1 MARDL
6 DRPRL
11 RRGDEMLEGVRD
23 RGADE
28 ALRHRLARDDDAVAV
43 GDGDRGA
50 LGQAAL
56 AQFAPEPAEIE
67 RRRDDADDPAARVA
81 EGDRQR
87 QHGLLRDPPIRVF
100 PDDEVRAGERL
111 LEIRAVV
118 EAPVGRRRLPTA
130 HLAAPIDRGD
140 GQKLRHPGLQGGEVG
155 DAGGGVEGANGGN
168 LGDRDE
174 KAADAVEDTV
184 DLGGGKAGLAQ
195 RQVVDLGPAGPAQ
208 GDFRVGPDHDR
219 RQDRDQR
226 EEQQASR
233 QGHKGPRSRSR
244 SGDHIPSACVHSGP
258 AGLAPPPRTCHLSRQ
273 WLPRFSLFRTPRSP
287 SAARR
292 SSRRRTSRCRR
303 ASGPVSSAATARAS
317 PPSSRSPPGRSSRT
331 GAADSCSPGATIR
344 YLAQEP
350 DLTAF
355 ATTFAFVEAGL
366 GPGDDP
372 YRARHLLQQ
381 LGLSGEEEP
390 GRLSGGEAR
399 RAALAAVLAPEPD
412 ILLLDEPTNH
422 LDLPAI
428 EWLEAELRAM
438 RSALVLISH
447 DRRFLEGSVR
457 GDGLARPRRHASPRS
472 GLCRVRVLARRRSGA
487 GGTGAPQ
494 ARPQAR
500 RRGGLAALRRHRA
513 AQA

>member
-1 MARDL
+1 
-6 DRPRL
+6 
-11 RRGDEMLEGVRD
+11 MLEGVRD

-87 QHGLLRDPPIRVF
+87 QHGLLRDPPVRVF

-244 SGDHIPSACVHSGP
+244 LGDHILPLRPLRAGRPCTP
-258 AGLAPPPRTCHLSRQ
+258 AANLPPQPAMAPPVLLVQNAALTFGGTPLIAAADLSVSPGERTCLVGRNGSGKSTLLKIAAGAIEPDRGSRFVQ
-273 WLPRFSLFRTPRSP
+273 
-287 SAARR
+287 
-292 SSRRRTSRCRR
+292 
-303 ASGPVSSAATARAS
+303 
-317 PPSSRSPPGRSSRT
+317 
-331 GAADSCSPGATIR
+331 PGATIR

-350 DLTAF
+350 D
-355 ATTFAFVEAGL
+355 
-366 GPGDDP
+366 
-372 YRARHLLQQ
+372 
-381 LGLSGEEEP
+381 
-390 GRLSGGEAR
+390 
-399 RAALAAVLAPEPD
+399 
-412 ILLLDEPTNH
+412 
-422 LDLPAI
+422 
-428 EWLEAELRAM
+428 
-438 RSALVLISH
+438 
-447 DRRFLEGSVR
+447 
-457 GDGLARPRRHASPRS
+457 
-472 GLCRVRVLARRRSGA
+472 
-487 GGTGAPQ
+487 
-494 ARPQAR
+494 
-500 RRGGLAALRRHRA
+500 
-513 AQA
+513 